1 MFDLVLHC
9 SKKYSIIKKLPE
21 ANLAV
26 SSGSCPTNTPMSGIF
41 AYFYFSTPDIPWQL
55 FDKRRISMTKL
66 QQYVKD
72 YGFTA
77 DEDFKA
83 MNDLFINKRI
93 KCINCDVELDFM
105 LLLRAEI
112 TKPNPMIIRNRY
124 KIADDYKDGTIIFD
138 IAMEY
143 IRECVYQKISNNFTR
158 YIIDLNNG
166 IRYTLLVE
174 V

>member
-1 MFDLVLHC
+1 
-9 SKKYSIIKKLPE
+9 
-21 ANLAV
+21 
-26 SSGSCPTNTPMSGIF
+26 
-41 AYFYFSTPDIPWQL
+41 
-55 FDKRRISMTKL
+55 MTKL